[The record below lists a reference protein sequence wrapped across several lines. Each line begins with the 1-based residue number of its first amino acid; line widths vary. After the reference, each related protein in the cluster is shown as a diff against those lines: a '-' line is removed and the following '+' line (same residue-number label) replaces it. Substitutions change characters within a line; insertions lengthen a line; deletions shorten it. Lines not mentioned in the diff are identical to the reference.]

1 MEADKEK
8 SQELNSGDVKER
20 DNIYVVELEMGDFN
34 KEEIEVCFNNGYL
47 VVTAESLSDSL
58 KSKRQAFYI
67 GHGVAQDNIRAAY
80 HNGILKC
87 MIPKDE
93 KKEGLG
99 PVKIEII

>member
-1 MEADKEK
+1 MEAEKEK
-8 SQELNSGDVKER
+8 NQESNSGDVKER

-47 VVTAESLSDSL
+47 VVTAESQTFPL
-58 KSKRQAFYI
+58 KSKRQAFYV
-67 GHGVAQDNIRAAY
+67 GCGVAQDNIRAAY

-93 KKEGLG
+93 KKEGLE
-99 PVKIEII
+99 PVKIEIM